1 MELGHVPTASI
12 VGMVITLIISMVLP
26 IVLLII
32 ARVKYKAKISSLFI
46 GAGVFVLFALVLEQ
60 ILHLIVIG
68 AVGQDKLV
76 SNIWLYGLYGAAA
89 AAVFEETG
97 RFVAFKFFMKNRRDR
112 ENAFMYG
119 IGHGGIEAII
129 IVGITSINNI
139 VNSIMIN
146 NGGIVPVLSLLPEE
160 IKEQTFAQISQ
171 LWTLPSYSF
180 YMGGIER
187 ISAIA
192 LHIGMTFVMYK
203 GVKFADKKMIALAF
217 AIHFVADFATVILNN
232 YLPMYVLEVILA
244 VFVACVCVLA
254 YKINASEEVIDD

>member
-1 MELGHVPTASI
+1 MELGHVPAASM
-12 VGMVITLIISMVLP
+12 VGMIITLIISMVLP
-26 IVLLII
+26 IVLLIV
-32 ARVKYKAKISSLFI
+32 AKVKYKAKISSFFI
-46 GAGVFVLFALVLEQ
+46 GAGVFILFALILEQ

-76 SNIWLYGLYGAAA
+76 ANIWLYGLYGAAA
-89 AAVFEETG
+89 AAIFEETG
-97 RFVAFKFFMKNRRDR
+97 RFIAFKFFMKNRRDR

-139 VNSIMIN
+139 VNSVMIN
-146 NGGIVPVLSLLPEE
+146 NHGIEAVLGLLPDE
-160 IKEQTFAQISQ
+160 IKEQTFTQISQ

-203 GVKFADKKMIALAF
+203 GVKFAKKEMIALAY

-232 YLPMYVLEVILA
+232 YLPMYVLEAILA
-244 VFVACVCVLA
+244 IFAVCVCMLA
-254 YKINASEEVIDD
+254 YKINASEEVTDK